1 MNNLKSIA
9 LSEVYDILKY
19 MNKMSVM
26 KIPTEILE
34 YIRNNK
40 NIEFISN
47 VDKNDIF
54 NKNNISKEALCILA
68 WLDLNYLASEDS
80 KKIKLKIY
88 NENETRYQE
97 ILKEKDIFNNSRSV
111 KFKEIDKNINQ
122 LDVTKEEMQ
131 IIEYNESKIDKFIS
145 FIKNL
150 LKLDR

>member
-1 MNNLKSIA
+1 MMNNLKSIA

-54 NKNNISKEALCILA
+54 NKKRS
-68 WLDLNYLASEDS
+68 YLFF
-80 KKIKLKIY
+80 
-88 NENETRYQE
+88 
-97 ILKEKDIFNNSRSV
+97 IFSIAFSL
-111 KFKEIDKNINQ
+111 F
-122 LDVTKEEMQ
+122 
-131 IIEYNESKIDKFIS
+131 
-145 FIKNL
+145 KNL
-150 LKLDR
+150 LSI